1 MRKRKKISRPFLSK
15 SLLLGNPS
23 VEKTLDSTAHPL
35 SVHPPFMTI
44 GLIGCGKM
52 GSALT
57 LGAIKT
63 QVFEA
68 SDLIAYDPVPAAIE
82 SLGPGVRT
90 ADSLEEAIKAS
101 DALLLC
107 VKPYQ
112 IHDVLSQIAELS
124 DDPESLL
131 VISIAAGVTLAAME
145 ESCKNKARII
155 RCMPNTP
162 ALVGQG
168 AAAFSK
174 GTLATVEDSTFAKK
188 LLGSVGLA
196 YEVTESLIDTVTGVS
211 GSGPAYVYTFI
222 EALADGG
229 LLEGL
234 PRDQALTLATQTVLG
249 AAAMVAESG
258 EHPAIL
264 RDRVTSP
271 GGTTVA
277 ALATLEEGAFR
288 STTIKA
294 VRTAIEKARELGH

>member
-1 MRKRKKISRPFLSK
+1 
-15 SLLLGNPS
+15 
-23 VEKTLDSTAHPL
+23 
-35 SVHPPFMTI
+35 
-44 GLIGCGKM
+44 M

-57 LGAIKT
+57 LGAIKAK
-63 QVFEA
+63 VFEA
-68 SDLIAYDPVPAAIE
+68 RDLVAFDPLPAAIE
-82 SLGPGVRT
+82 ALGPGVT
-90 ADSLEEAIKAS
+90 AADSLEQAIEAS
-101 DALLLC
+101 DIVLLC

-112 IHDVLSQIAELS
+112 IHEVLSRVAEINK
-124 DDPESLL
+124 DPQSLL
-131 VISIAAGVTLAAME
+131 AISIAAGLTLAAME
-145 ESCKNKARII
+145 ESCNNKARLV

-168 AAAFSK
+168 AAAYAK
-174 GTLATVEDSTFAKK
+174 GSLATPDDSAFAQK

-196 YEVTESLIDTVTGVS
+196 YEVPESLIDTVTGVS

-234 PRDQALTLATQTVLG
+234 PRDQALALAAQTVLG
-249 AAAMVAESG
+249 AATMVVESG

-271 GGTTVA
+271 GGTTIA

-294 VRTAIEKARELGH
+294 VRTAIEKARELGQ